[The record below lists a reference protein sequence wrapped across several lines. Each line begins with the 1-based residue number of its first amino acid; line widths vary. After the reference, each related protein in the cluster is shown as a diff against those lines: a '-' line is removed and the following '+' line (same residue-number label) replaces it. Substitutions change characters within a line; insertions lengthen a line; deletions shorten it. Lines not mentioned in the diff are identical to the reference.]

1 MPPLEPPVALKAQI
15 NEIKPKVNK
24 FQSKRSPS
32 NISVDKPWEQT
43 TARAT
48 FGRMMV
54 DERKSSFNLLNDSVI
69 LQGISDIK
77 VIDKNYP
84 VRNQK
89 ISVTTRVLTKKP
101 SADLS
106 HLSIYDNIAKKQ
118 KVSKEEKLQLNMPVT
133 IEQEEEYY
141 LRRSIE

>member
-1 MPPLEPPVALKAQI
+1 
-15 NEIKPKVNK
+15 
-24 FQSKRSPS
+24 
-32 NISVDKPWEQT
+32 
-43 TARAT
+43 
-48 FGRMMV
+48 MMI
-54 DERKSSFNLLNDSVI
+54 DDRKSSFNLLNDSVI